1 MDGSLFVRVNMGF
14 LDRRLSSRARARVDT
29 RARGDDRRAAVKR
42 ERATGIPVVSLARA
56 AFDEA
61 SKRVDERGDGAR
73 ARRVTVAIARGVTSK
88 MSSGSGTTAP
98 GTPHAGEEASAL
110 ETALE
115 TSGA

>member
-14 LDRRLSSRARARVDT
+14 LDRRFSSRARARVDT

-73 ARRVTVAIARGVTSK
+73 ARARDGAAAAGRARRARG
-88 MSSGSGTTAP
+88 
-98 GTPHAGEEASAL
+98 GERARD
-110 ETALE
+110 
-115 TSGA
+115 GARDVGRVIFRRTERRD